1 MTTLAQI
8 KKLAKPWFISEMK
21 ARGFSQ
27 NSKASMTFFR
37 EGVDGIYHFIS
48 FYILSSGENLRVNV
62 FAWVPEINAVYDFS
76 QFPKKIGITNGGG
89 LRDNDINIGHKY
101 WKVRDEAEII
111 NALKEIL
118 LGIDKVA
125 IPWLDGVD
133 TREELLERFFIDE
146 KNRDN
151 FQEIK
156 ERILSKSLSNLDN

>member
-8 KKLAKPWFISEMK
+8 KKIAKPWFIPEMK
-21 ARGFSQ
+21 ERGFSQ
-27 NSKASMTFFR
+27 NSKATLTFFR
-37 EGVDGIYHFIS
+37 EAVDGIYHFIS
-48 FYILSSGENLRVNV
+48 FDILSSGENLRVNV
-62 FAWVPEINAVYDFS
+62 FAWVPEINATYDFS

-118 LGIDKVA
+118 LGIDKIA
-125 IPWLDGVD
+125 IPWLDSVD
-133 TREELLERFFIDE
+133 TREELLERFFIDA

-151 FQEIK
+151 FQERK
-156 ERILSKSLSNLDN
+156 VRILSKSLSNLDN